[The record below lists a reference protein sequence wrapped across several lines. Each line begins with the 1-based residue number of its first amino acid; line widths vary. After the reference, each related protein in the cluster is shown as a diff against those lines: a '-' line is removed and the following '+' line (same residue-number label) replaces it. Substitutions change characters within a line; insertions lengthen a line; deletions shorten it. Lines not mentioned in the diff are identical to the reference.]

1 MSQSKRHSA
10 LETATNTAVGFVGSY
25 ALTILCMQHVHL
37 NAAQQSLLIVV
48 LCTVWSL
55 LRGYYLRRLF
65 NHLHTKAARE
75 PWAGLDDL
83 ESKARYPDPADS
95 ALKRPSEGLIRQ
107 VPDDLPCDHVFVD
120 GFGAMGDALTCCEC
134 GLSKYLEAIPLDILK
149 IARLRHRVIETSH
162 PQYRLYVE
170 KVQAL
175 QQAQAQ

>member
-25 ALTILCMQHVHL
+25 FITFSCFHL
-37 NAAQQSLLIVV
+37 NADLATKTLYATLG
-48 LCTVWSL
+48 CTVWSL

-65 NHLHTKAARE
+65 NHLHAKATRE

-83 ESKARYPDPADS
+83 ESKARDPDPADS
-95 ALKRPSEGLIRQ
+95 ATKRPSEELMRQ

-134 GLSKYLEAIPLDILK
+134 GWSKYPEALPADMLK
-149 IARLRHRVIETSH
+149 IARRRHRVIETSH

-175 QQAQAQ
+175 QRAQPQ

>member
-65 NHLHTKAARE
+65 NYLHTKSVQE
-75 PWAGLDDL
+75 FDPGPAG
-83 ESKARYPDPADS
+83 S
-95 ALKRPSEGLIRQ
+95 ATKRPTTLCRCNQGRLG
-107 VPDDLPCDHVFVD
+107 C
-120 GFGAMGDALTCCEC
+120 TCKMWPE
-134 GLSKYLEAIPLDILK
+134 
-149 IARLRHRVIETSH
+149 
-162 PQYRLYVE
+162 Q
-170 KVQAL
+170 
-175 QQAQAQ
+175 